1 MALDLIG
8 KIIQIL
14 PETGG
19 QSKAGKAWVK
29 QEFILETQE
38 TYPKKV
44 CISMMGDKLQE
55 LKKFKIGDEV
65 KAHLNIESREYN
77 GKWYTNVGA
86 WRLEANSR
94 PGASGGEDFY
104 PDAEPD
110 FVPDNTSDDLPF

>member
-8 KIIQIL
+8 KIIQIM

-29 QEFILETQE
+29 QEFVLETQE

-44 CISMMGDKLQE
+44 CLSVMGEKVQE
-55 LKKFKIGDEV
+55 LKKFKTGDEV
-65 KAHLNIESREYN
+65 KVYINIESREYN
-77 GKWYTNVGA
+77 GKWYTDARAWKIESSSRGA
-86 WRLEANSR
+86 T
-94 PGASGGEDFY
+94 ASGEEFY

-110 FVPDNTSDDLPF
+110 FVPDNSSDDLPF